1 MPTYSYNCTK
11 CNHDFE
17 LFFYIK
23 DYNSTPNCD
32 SCGSDQT
39 TRRYIADVATQSASV
54 RKCDTE
60 LKTVGDLANRNRDR
74 MSEDQLAALN
84 MKHNEYKYDT
94 KELKDLPSGMSRVNK
109 KEKIKWPGTQGKK
122 RRKLNGK

>member
-11 CNHDFE
+11 CNSDFE

-23 DYNSTPNCD
+23 DYNPKPKCIN
-32 SCGSDQT
+32 CGSDKT
-39 TRRYIADVATQSASV
+39 DRSYILDVSTQSASV
-54 RKCDTE
+54 RKSDNE
-60 LKTVGDLANRNRDR
+60 LKTIGDLANRNRDKL
-74 MSEDQLAALN
+74 SVDEKAALD

-94 KELKDLPSGMSRVNK
+94 KELKELPSGMSRVEK
-109 KEKIKWPGTQGKK
+109 KPKIKWPGSQGKN

>member
-23 DYNSTPNCD
+23 DYNSTPQCA
-32 SCGSDQT
+32 SCGSNKT
-39 TRRYIADVATQSASV
+39 ERRYIIDVATQSSSI
-54 RKCDTE
+54 KKSDTE
-60 LKTVGDLANRNRDR
+60 LKTIGDLANRNRDR
-74 MSEDQLAALN
+74 MSEDQIASLN

-94 KELKDLPSGMSRVNK
+94 KELKDLPSGMSRVEK
-109 KEKIKWPGTQGKK
+109 KEKIKWPGSKGKQ